1 MPAIRGMKINPFRRS
16 PLLFAAAI
24 VGSGLVLAADP
35 LPPKPS
41 HYVSDAAGVLSPQT
55 VTALNSRLEAFERE
69 TSNQLIV
76 AIFPKIPDGYAFED
90 FTQRTAEAWGV
101 GQSKDDN
108 GVVLFVFPNDRRTRI
123 EVGYGL
129 EGALPDALAKR
140 IIEDELVP
148 AFRAGDFDTGIRR
161 GVNAI
166 LQATRGEYRGSGR
179 TNADVAEDA
188 NGSWLIF
195 FLFVLVLLIIIAA
208 NRNAVR
214 RGTLYGPR
222 GRRTVWTPPI
232 GGGWSSGG
240 GGSWSGGGGGFSG
253 GGGSFGG
260 GGASGSW

>member
-1 MPAIRGMKINPFRRS
+1 MKKHPFRSLR
-16 PLLFAAAI
+16 LLLAVTIATATI
-24 VGSGLVLAADP
+24 SLAADP

-41 HYVSDAAGVLSPQT
+41 RYVSDAAGVLSPQ
-55 VTALNSRLEAFERE
+55 VAAALNARLETFERE
-69 TSNQLIV
+69 TSNQVIV
-76 AIFPKIPDGYAFED
+76 ATFPKIPDDYAFED

-101 GQSKDDN
+101 GQGRDDN

-129 EGALPDALAKR
+129 EGVLPDIVAKR
-140 IIEDELVP
+140 IIENEMLP
-148 AFRAGDFDTGIRR
+148 AFRAGDFNAGITR

-179 TNADVAEDA
+179 TNAETAENVD
-188 NGSWLIF
+188 GTWLIF
-195 FLFVLVLLIIIAA
+195 LFFILVVFIIVAA
-208 NRNAVR
+208 NQKAAR
-214 RGTLYGPR
+214 RGTFYGPR

-240 GGSWSGGGGGFSG
+240 GGSRGGFSG

-260 GGASGSW
+260 GGASGRW

>member
-1 MPAIRGMKINPFRRS
+1 MNKHPFRWWR
-16 PLLFAAAI
+16 LLLALALVSVTIAAA
-24 VGSGLVLAADP
+24 AHP

-41 HYVSDAAGVLSPQT
+41 RYVSDAAGVLSPQ
-55 VTALNSRLEAFERE
+55 VAAGLNARLEAFERE
-69 TSNQLIV
+69 TSNQVIV
-76 AIFPKIPDGYAFED
+76 ATFPKIPEGFVVED

-101 GQSKDDN
+101 GQGKDDN

-129 EGALPDALAKR
+129 EGALPDILAKR
-140 IIEDELVP
+140 IIETEMLP
-148 AFRAGDFDTGIRR
+148 AFRAGDFNTGISR

-179 TNADVAEDA
+179 SNADMAEDID
-188 NGSWLIF
+188 GSWLM
-195 FLFVLVLLIIIAA
+195 FLLFILVLMVIVAA
-208 NRNAVR
+208 NQKIAR

-232 GGGWSSGG
+232 GGGWTR
-240 GGSWSGGGGGFSG
+240 GGGGFPGGGGFRG

-260 GGASGSW
+260 GGASGRW